1 MGAAYKAKL
10 LCSNTFIA
18 RRAPKNIL
26 RNDLN
31 GPERII
37 SSHINYSQKYVTASL
52 PGIPEQ
58 KAIYVPNLGCILLA
72 GNEESD
78 VRQRTV
84 IKIIPESATLKSP
97 PSFTP
102 PLTSRFDQQQLTQA
116 IDKGFAEPDQD
127 NSRQTRAILVVHKG
141 RLLAENYAP
150 GFSSETPLLGWS
162 MTKSVINALVGILV
176 RQGKLSID
184 QATLVPEWSDPAD
197 PRAKITLDQMLR
209 MSSGLEFDETSG
221 AVISDVT
228 TMLLRRDNAAA
239 YAIAK
244 PLQYP
249 PDKQWHYASGT
260 TNIISR
266 IVRMATGGSPSSVV
280 NFLHKELFQPL
291 GIKHAVIEA
300 DASGNLIG
308 SSFMYAT
315 AREWARFGQLYLQDG
330 EWNGKQLLPQ
340 GWVNYSTIP
349 TPAAPQGQYGAHFW
363 TNGGIH
369 SVKSKRPL
377 PKLPGDLYYASGYKG
392 QRLIIIPSHQLVIV
406 RMGWSDA
413 FTSTD
418 MQNLVTDILEAQR

>member
-1 MGAAYKAKL
+1 
-10 LCSNTFIA
+10 
-18 RRAPKNIL
+18 
-26 RNDLN
+26 
-31 GPERII
+31 
-37 SSHINYSQKYVTASL
+37 
-52 PGIPEQ
+52 
-58 KAIYVPNLGCILLA
+58 
-72 GNEESD
+72 
-78 VRQRTV
+78 
-84 IKIIPESATLKSP
+84 
-97 PSFTP
+97 
-102 PLTSRFDQQQLTQA
+102 
-116 IDKGFAEPDQD
+116 
-127 NSRQTRAILVVHKG
+127 
-141 RLLAENYAP
+141 
-150 GFSSETPLLGWS
+150 
-162 MTKSVINALVGILV
+162 
-176 RQGKLSID
+176 
-184 QATLVPEWSDPAD
+184 
-197 PRAKITLDQMLR
+197 MLR

-239 YAIAK
+239 FAIAK

-249 PDKQWHYASGT
+249 PDSHWHYASGT

-291 GIKHAVIEA
+291 GIKHAVIET

-315 AREWARFGQLYLQDG
+315 AREWARFGQLYLQG
-330 EWNGKQLLPQ
+330 GKWNGKQLLPQ
-340 GWVNYSTIP
+340 GWVNYSTTP
-349 TPAAPQGQYGAHFW
+349 TPVAPQGQYGAHFW
-363 TNGGIH
+363 TNGGVH
-369 SVKSKRPL
+369 SDKSKRPL